1 MAWIDYN
8 TERFVKNTYPDRWH
22 PSQSHLYRIW
32 QPNRY
37 IQIKTPIPDDTFH
50 YEIINGRIELHIE
63 CDDYE
68 LKYGDLVE
76 FLIESTDNVQEYQW
90 GSWGN
95 NGFRCSFI
103 GATPDSE
110 FEDIVREFIA
120 KFDELINAYRS
131 GSTTTSRIF
140 IRSGGL
146 PTFTS
151 GKVGLELLTLN
162 EVLSLSLKIPDYQ
175 RSYCWDKS
183 NVDCLMEDILEHYE
197 SGSTVP
203 YRLGCIILHSHN
215 GIFDIIDGQQRLV
228 TLAILCDQF
237 DFDCSLLDEKFEDEE
252 SLSYIAYNKSLVK
265 TFSNRLKTNKASFAR
280 SMLEKLE
287 FSVLILRNSSL
298 DLAYTFFSHQNSRG
312 VSLTDYDLLKAHHL
326 RYIPGVFE
334 KQAYRAA
341 ESWNKMIEKG
351 HLKDSDGS
359 QNTEKP
365 DHEIVLDTYLYNL
378 RKWMRHL
385 PGGDDGSDH
394 RIKAE
399 YAAAPIIDEIPPFG
413 GEFYYNEPIQGGV
426 HFFEWVRRHVSEYD
440 EFSDMDLIK
449 NLRRCLSYGSDNHYR
464 NALEALL
471 FGYYLKFGT
480 NYFAEAFVSFLR
492 IVTDHRYKNKRAS
505 ISSVLDYVSHM
516 NLIQMIDQA
525 TSPTFVLAEC
535 RNMARRM
542 IYPKRKDMRPIQ
554 KSMRAKAERLSREAY
569 PLLLVESFKM
579 LNS

>member
-1 MAWIDYN
+1 MAWIDYD
-8 TERFVKNTYPDRWH
+8 TERFVKKSYPGRWL
-22 PSQSHLYRIW
+22 SSHLYRIW

-37 IQIKTPIPDDTFH
+37 IQIKTSIPDDTFH
-50 YEIINGRIELHIE
+50 YEIINGRIELHME

-68 LKYGDLVE
+68 SKYGDLVE

-90 GSWGN
+90 GSWDN

-103 GATPDSE
+103 GETPDTE
-110 FEDIVREFIA
+110 FENIVKEFIA
-120 KFDELINAYRS
+120 KFDELINIYCS
-131 GSTTTSRIF
+131 GSTATSRIF
-140 IRSGGL
+140 IGSGVVPTL
-146 PTFTS
+146 PY

-162 EVLSLSLKIPDYQ
+162 DVLSLSLKIPDYQ
-175 RSYCWDKS
+175 RAYCWDKS
-183 NVDCLMEDILEHYE
+183 NVDCLLDDILEHFE

-215 GIFDIIDGQQRLV
+215 EVFDIIDGQQRLV
-228 TLAILCDQF
+228 TLALLCDQLGV
-237 DFDCSLLDEKFEDEE
+237 DCSLLDEKFKDEE
-252 SLSYIAYNKSLVK
+252 SLAYIAYNKSLIK
-265 TFSNRLKTNKASFAR
+265 TFSDKLKTNKASFAR
-280 SMLEKLE
+280 YILEKLE
-287 FSVLILRNSSL
+287 FSVLILQNSSL

-341 ESWNKMIEKG
+341 ESWNRMIEKG
-351 HLKDSDGS
+351 HLKDSDAS
-359 QNTEKP
+359 QNVEKP

-385 PGGDDGSDH
+385 PGGDDGSSH
-394 RIKAE
+394 RIKVE
-399 YAAAPIIDEIPPFG
+399 YEAAPIIDEIPPFG
-413 GEFYYNEPIQGGV
+413 EKFYYNEPIQGGV

-449 NLRRCLSYGSDNHYR
+449 NLRRNLSYGSDNHYR

-480 NYFAEAFVSFLR
+480 NYLAEAFVSFLR

-505 ISSVLDYVSHM
+505 ISSVLEYVSRL

-535 RNMARRM
+535 RNMARNM
-542 IYPKRKDMRPIQ
+542 TYPKRKDMRPIQ
-554 KSMRAKAERLSREAY
+554 KSMRTKAERLSRDAY
-569 PLLLVESFKM
+569 PLLIVESFKM